1 MNKFKLLLVILT
13 LAASPSFAQETD
25 TVAPVT
31 ETVRQKNETDQRVY
45 QLALRYNDFAVARM
59 KLIELLERNPTNS
72 RYGELLASLYFD
84 SNQFSGAALA
94 ALDVL
99 QVNDRSVEALEIAA
113 YSLEQIGALDR
124 ALTQFERLHLLT
136 DDVFALYKSAY
147 LQYSLKKHEE
157 AMNSINM
164 IVKNTKAA
172 EQKLGFPIE
181 NNQTQEVSMKAA
193 ALNLKALV
201 FVEQGS
207 KEDARKAY
215 EEALALEP
223 NFALAK
229 EGLKEL

>member
-1 MNKFKLLLVILT
+1 MNRFKLLLVILT
-13 LAASPSFAQETD
+13 MAASPAFAQETD
-25 TVAPVT
+25 TAAPVT

-59 KLIELLERNPTNS
+59 KLMELLERNPTNS
-72 RYGELLASLYFD
+72 RYGELLASLYYD

-113 YSLEQIGALDR
+113 YSLEQIGAMER

-157 AMNSINM
+157 ALNSINM
-164 IVKNTKAA
+164 IVKNSKSA

-207 KEDARKAY
+207 KEDARKAF

-223 NFALAK
+223 NFELAK
-229 EGLKEL
+229 EGLKGL

>member
-1 MNKFKLLLVILT
+1 MNRFKLLLVILT
-13 LAASPSFAQETD
+13 LAASPAFAQETD
-25 TVAPVT
+25 TTAPVT

-59 KLIELLERNPTNS
+59 KLMELLERNPTNS
-72 RYGELLASLYFD
+72 RYGELLASLYYD

-113 YSLEQIGALDR
+113 YSLEQIGAMER

-164 IVKNTKAA
+164 IVKNSKSA
-172 EQKLGFPIE
+172 EQKLGFPID
-181 NNQTQEVSMKAA
+181 NNQTQEISMKAA

-207 KEDARKAY
+207 KEDARKAF

-229 EGLKEL
+229 EGLKGL

>member
-1 MNKFKLLLVILT
+1 MNKFKLLIGILVL
-13 LAASPSFAQETD
+13 LASPSFAQENDST
-25 TVAPVT
+25 PSVT
-31 ETVRQKNETDQRVY
+31 ETVRKKNETDQRVY
-45 QLALRYNDFAVARM
+45 QLALRYNDFAVARG
-59 KLIELLERNPTNS
+59 KLLELMERNPTNT

-99 QVNDRSVEALEIAA
+99 QVNDRSTEALEIAA
-113 YSLEQIGALDR
+113 YSLEQIGALER

-136 DDVFALYKSAY
+136 DDIFALYKSAY
-147 LQYSLKKHEE
+147 LQYSLKKYEE

-164 IVKNTKAA
+164 IVKSSKAA
-172 EQKLGFPIE
+172 DQKLGFPIE

-201 FVEQGS
+201 YIEQGS
-207 KEDARKAY
+207 KEDAKKAF

-223 NFALAK
+223 EFALAK
-229 EGLKEL
+229 DGLKGL